1 MRVLASSSI
10 SATVTAS
17 VAVTKESEAI
27 SSRCSS
33 VKPRAECDLIMK
45 SGART
50 RRTRALIEKTYLDFL
65 EEGNKGVNVAELC
78 RRAHINRDTFYN
90 HFDDIADVRESLEN
104 RMFEEAESQLNS
116 CGGTPFS
123 YDFFLG
129 IIKII
134 QKNRTLAEATI
145 SSAGTS
151 VFFGNVVAYFRN
163 RYIREFS
170 RRTEAPQERL
180 SELFDYMLYGS
191 VGVISGWLKN
201 KDADDSAENI
211 AARIS
216 RLNGAAIKLVL
227 TD

>member
-1 MRVLASSSI
+1 MYLKDSLFQM
-10 SATVTAS
+10 
-17 VAVTKESEAI
+17 
-27 SSRCSS
+27 
-33 VKPRAECDLIMK
+33 KPTRSKNIRLPGR
-45 SGART
+45 GALCT
-50 RRTRALIEKTYLDFL
+50 SRALIEKTYLDFL

-78 RRAHINRDTFYN
+78 RRAHINRGTFYN

-134 QKNRTLAEATI
+134 QKNRTLSEATI

-163 RYIREFS
+163 SYIREFS
-170 RRTEAPQERL
+170 RRTEVPQERL

-191 VGVISGWLKN
+191 VGVISGWLKT
-201 KDADDSAENI
+201 KTPTTAPKTL
-211 AARIS
+211 R
-216 RLNGAAIKLVL
+216 RG
-227 TD
+227 

>member
-1 MRVLASSSI
+1 MD
-10 SATVTAS
+10 
-17 VAVTKESEAI
+17 
-27 SSRCSS
+27 
-33 VKPRAECDLIMK
+33 AENT
-45 SGART
+45 GART

-78 RRAHINRDTFYN
+78 RRAHINRGTFYN

-170 RRTEAPQERL
+170 RRTEVPQERL

-227 TD
+227 AD